1 MLTNA
6 LLDCQR
12 IGQVDQHLFV
22 FALTAH
28 QGQTGHFLHRPTAL
42 RRSDSIQDVSGQQQG
57 DRVPPEMGE
66 RGRIARTNA
75 GHASAYPWFNSLPVR
90 LYLRIVLFA
99 YSHGTQ

>member
-1 MLTNA
+1 
-6 LLDCQR
+6 
-12 IGQVDQHLFV
+12 
-22 FALTAH
+22 
-28 QGQTGHFLHRPTAL
+28 
-42 RRSDSIQDVSGQQQG
+42 
-57 DRVPPEMGE
+57 MGE